1 MAKKSRENVQSL
13 FSRLKSNES
22 EPRGEPRRR
31 QDRVETI
38 GDGIIKDITML
49 RSLLARR
56 QSRHEWTCI
65 VVSKIRN
72 RGYVYIYINNE
83 RTCSR
88 LRERLLS
95 VCPFHCLFQF
105 SLRTRLC
112 RGDEGTYR
120 SIRRDL
126 YDLSRGVQKREE
138 NFFHSRLPPHAF
150 LVVGT
155 FSIKIAIVSNER
167 IHQYLYAR
175 RVLLVIVLLFLVI
188 AIPNDFVQSILK
200 RSKVIFTNFTIW

>member
-1 MAKKSRENVQSL
+1 M
-13 FSRLKSNES
+13 
-22 EPRGEPRRR
+22 
-31 QDRVETI
+31 
-38 GDGIIKDITML
+38 
-49 RSLLARR
+49 
-56 QSRHEWTCI
+56 
-65 VVSKIRN
+65 VSKIRN

-155 FSIKIAIVSNER
+155 FSIKIVSNER

-200 RSKVIFTNFTIW
+200 RSKVIFTNFTI